1 MSSEWQIAGTSYGE
15 SRAAPGPDRLLS
27 LQEIQQDPLAFL
39 SQLSRQY
46 GDVCSYRT
54 DHWRVVLLNHPAYIK
69 HVLQDNHWN
78 YVKTGTPDLMM
89 LKPMLGEGLMTSEG
103 DAWLYQRRLAQ
114 PAFHREQVEAFG
126 QLMVGTTLDLCDD
139 LRQYADRA
147 QPIDIAEQ
155 MTRLTTRIVARAL
168 YGADIVDQLG
178 NFSASVQIMNE
189 FMAHFDPRDAVR
201 YQRFRNAHAAI
212 HRIVEH
218 IIQMRRAG
226 SAAGQDLLAM
236 LMQAQDEQT
245 GQGMNDVQLRDQV
258 MTLLMAGHETTA
270 KALTWTWY
278 LLDRYPVVA
287 EQLRGEHAAVLGGR
301 PPTIQDL
308 PRLEYTWMVLQE
320 VMRLYPPVWIM
331 SRSAVVDDVIGGYR
345 VPAGSLVLV
354 SPYLIHRHA
363 EYWPNPE
370 HFDPERFS
378 ARQSSD
384 RPHYALFSFSGGP
397 RQCIGKSFATVEL
410 QLVLATIAQQYTLQ
424 LVPDYRV
431 EPEALVTLCPRGGLP
446 MTLHTDNDTI
456 V

>member
-1 MSSEWQIAGTSYGE
+1 VNSEWQSVRTNGGE
-15 SRAAPGPDRLLS
+15 PRTAPGPDTLLS

-39 SQLSRQY
+39 SKLSREY

-54 DHWRVVLLNHPAYIK
+54 DHWQVVLLNHPAYIK
-69 HVLQDNHWN
+69 HVLQDHHRN

-89 LKPMLGEGLMTSEG
+89 LKPMLGDGLMTSEG
-103 DAWLYQRRLAQ
+103 DAWLSQRRLLQ

-126 QLMVGTTLDLCDD
+126 RLMVEITLDLCAD
-139 LRQYADRA
+139 LRQYANRA

-178 NFSASVQIMNE
+178 NFSESVQRMNE
-189 FMAHFDPRDAVR
+189 FMAHYDPRDRAR
-201 YQRFRNAHAAI
+201 YQQFRHAHAAI
-212 HRIVEH
+212 HQIVEH
-218 IIQMRRAG
+218 IIRARRG
-226 SAAGQDLLAM
+226 RSDSGHDLLAM
-236 LMQAQDEQT
+236 LMRAQDEQT
-245 GQGMNDVQLRDQV
+245 GQGMNDAQLRDQV

-278 LLDRYPVVA
+278 LLDRHPVVA
-287 EQLRGEHAAVLGGR
+287 QRLRAEHAAVLGGR

-308 PRLEYTWMVLQE
+308 PSLEYTWMVLQE
-320 VMRLYPPVWIM
+320 AMRLYPPVWIM
-331 SRSAVVDDVIGGYR
+331 SRRAVVDDVIGEYR

-370 HFDPERFS
+370 RFDPERFRAGQS
-378 ARQSSD
+378 AD

-410 QLVLATIAQQYTLQ
+410 QLVLATIAQHYTLQ

-446 MTLHTDNDTI
+446 MTLHTNDDTI